1 MADEN
6 EHSNSKF
13 PSKMLCDGRQFK
25 KKKHNW
31 SRLANP
37 DTELALIHWQSSS

>member
-25 KKKHNW
+25 KKNI
-31 SRLANP
+31 
-37 DTELALIHWQSSS
+37 TEVDLLILILS

>member
-25 KKKHNW
+25 KKNNW